1 MNYNYKINFAKHAK
15 KFLTIAVVL
24 MLISIC
30 SMVFKGLDFGI
41 DFKGGTIVTI
51 ELNKTF
57 TTNEIKEI
65 TDKYDPKAEI
75 TSSGDKST
83 QVVISTSKDLS
94 DSDRKALFNDFKTE
108 YKLDNKDLLSIDNVS
123 GTIGDELKSMA
134 IKACIIAIICML
146 VYITFR
152 FEFLQGLC
160 AVFALIFDLCMVV
173 GVFAIFDIQVNST
186 FIAATLTILGYSI
199 NDTIITFDRVRENG
213 KKVARGDFYNLINVS
228 INQTMRRSINTTLT
242 TLLAVTPLL
251 IFGTSSIREFVFPMM
266 IGFISGVFSSICVAV
281 PMWYL
286 IKEKQKKKNPKS
298 VNMPNKKQS
307 KPINQDLLDP
317 EFKGN
322 SEYSYNAD
330 YEKDFEIE
338 KSEEELLKEKEE
350 RKAKRKARKERKKKR
365 KKGQR

>member
-15 KFLTIAVVL
+15 RFLIIAIVL
-24 MLISIC
+24 MLVSISSLI
-30 SMVFKGLDFGI
+30 FKGLDFGI

-51 ELNKTF
+51 ELNKKF
-57 TTNEIKEI
+57 TTDEIKNI

-75 TSSGDKST
+75 TSSGDNAT

-94 DSDRKALFNDFKTE
+94 DSERKALFNDFKAE

-134 IKACIIAIICML
+134 IKACIITVICML
-146 VYITFR
+146 IYITFR

-173 GVFAIFDIQVNST
+173 GVFSIFDIQVNST
-186 FIAATLTILGYSI
+186 FIAAILTILGYSI
-199 NDTIITFDRVRENG
+199 NDTIITFDRVRENVI
-213 KKVARGDFYNLINVS
+213 KVAKGDFYNLTNIS

-251 IFGTSSIREFVFPMM
+251 IFGTTSIREFVFPMM

-286 IKEKQKKKNPKS
+286 IKEYQKKKNPKS
-298 VNMPNKKQS
+298 VNMSSKKAS
-307 KPINQDLLDP
+307 KLINQDLLDP
-317 EFKGN
+317 NFKGS

-330 YEKDFEIE
+330 YEKDFVME

-350 RKAKRKARKERKKKR
+350 RKAKRKARKEKKKKR